1 MNRNIAL
8 ERIKKSELNEDFL
21 MHEFKYIA
29 NKLEL
34 TVDELQEIFNG
45 NNKTYK
51 DYNSKKKYF
60 EFEITVHGVYV
71 GRKQSEWIDG
81 IDGHKVIYTPPN
93 KLKESSRAQ
102 ALKSNLT

>member
-21 MHEFKYIA
+21 MHEFKFIA

-51 DYNSKKKYF
+51 DYNSKKKYINF
-60 EFEITVHGVYV
+60 ATKIMVYL
-71 GRKQSEWIDG
+71 GLEK
-81 IDGHKVIYTPPN
+81 
-93 KLKESSRAQ
+93 KLYR
-102 ALKSNLT
+102 